1 METLDQIQNQRQY
14 MLGIVNS
21 IIYEL
26 ENQKANLRKYQAII
40 EENWRGEE
48 VRYISMSLNTAF
60 SEINMALNIPNPS

>member
-48 VRYISMSLNTAF
+48 VSVLRTLRC
-60 SEINMALNIPNPS
+60 